1 MSLVYACFR
10 RGEVVQVFIEG
21 GVAAFR
27 NEHTLVW
34 LLASASRAESEAI
47 GCEIYFGRVV
57 NTPTL

>member
-1 MSLVYACFR
+1 MLSF
-10 RGEVVQVFIEG
+10 VVEKLCRCSYIEG